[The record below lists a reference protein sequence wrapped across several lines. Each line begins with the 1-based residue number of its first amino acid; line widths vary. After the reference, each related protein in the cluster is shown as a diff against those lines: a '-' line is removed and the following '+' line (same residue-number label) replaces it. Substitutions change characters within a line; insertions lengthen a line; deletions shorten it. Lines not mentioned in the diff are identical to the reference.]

1 MPVMDILVTGASGFI
16 GKHLVRALA
25 KDGHNLSLLGRNKP
39 SSNGASVDN
48 SEFIACD
55 IREWQS
61 VESAVGGRR
70 FDVVYHLAGMVS
82 YRSSDLAEQVRVNV
96 EGTRNILRVAHGMG
110 ARVIQTSSI
119 AALGLPD
126 QAMVKKG
133 CFGDE
138 KIVYNLGGRGLTYC
152 DTKQAAE
159 QVALEF
165 FRQGLNV
172 VLLNPGIVF
181 GEGDT
186 HPHHLAIFRSMKA
199 GVPAVPPGGIPFSD
213 IEDVVAA
220 HISAIAKGR
229 AGERYNLVSANLTF
243 REAACIFAQ
252 IYNCRPP
259 LFELPEW
266 LVRLAGELAELAV
279 LAGASKEKVTLTRQQ
294 AFLSC
299 KRIFF
304 KSDKAQDELGFV
316 ATPFRETVERTA
328 PYYLSRLAVSSD
340 QSA

>member
-1 MPVMDILVTGASGFI
+1 MDVLVTGASGFI

-25 KDGHNLSLLGRNKP
+25 QAGYNLTLLGRNKP
-39 SSNGASVDN
+39 PFDYQ
-48 SEFIACD
+48 FISCD
-55 IREWQS
+55 LRDWQS
-61 VESAVGGRR
+61 VESSIGTRR

-82 YRSSDLAEQVRVNV
+82 YRTSDLAEQMRVNV
-96 EGTRNILRVAHGMG
+96 EGTRNLMRIAHAMG

-126 QAMVKKG
+126 QELVKEG
-133 CFGDE
+133 SFGDE
-138 KIVYNLGGRGLTYC
+138 TIVYNLAGRGLSYC
-152 DTKQAAE
+152 DTKHAAE
-159 QVALEF
+159 QVCLEF

-186 HPHHLAIFRSMKA
+186 HPHHLAIFRSMKD
-199 GVPAVPPGGIPFSD
+199 GVLAVPPGGIPFSD

-220 HISAIAKGR
+220 HLSAISKGR

-266 LVRLAGELAELAV
+266 LVRLAGEFAELAV
-279 LAGASKEKVTLTRQQ
+279 MAGAPKEKVTLTRQQ

-304 KSDKAQDELGFV
+304 KSDKAKEELGFV
-316 ATPFRETVERTA
+316 ATPFKQTVERTA
-328 PYYLSRLAVSSD
+328 PYYLSRV
-340 QSA
+340 

>member
-1 MPVMDILVTGASGFI
+1 MDILVTGASGFI

-25 KDGHNLSLLGRNKP
+25 REGHNLTLLGRNRP
-39 SSNGASVDN
+39 PFDCQ
-48 SEFIACD
+48 FIACD
-55 IREWQS
+55 IRDRQS
-61 VESAVGGRR
+61 VENSIGARH

-82 YRSSDLAEQVRVNV
+82 YRTSDLDEQVRVNV
-96 EGTRNILRVAHGMG
+96 EGTRNLMRIAHAKG

-126 QAMVKKG
+126 QEQVKEG
-133 CFGDE
+133 HFGDE
-138 KIVYNLGGRGLTYC
+138 TIVYNLAGRGLSYC
-152 DTKQAAE
+152 DTKHAAE
-159 QVALEF
+159 QVSLEF

-186 HPHHLAIFRSMKA
+186 HPHHLAIFRSMKD
-199 GVPAVPPGGIPFSD
+199 GVFAVPPGGIPFSD

-220 HISAIAKGR
+220 HLSAISKGR

-243 REAACIFAQ
+243 REAACIFAE

-266 LVRLAGELAELAV
+266 LVRLAGEFAELAV

-304 KSDKAQDELGFV
+304 TSDKAKEELGFV
-316 ATPFRETVERTA
+316 ATPFKQTVERTA
-328 PYYLSRLAVSSD
+328 PYYLGRV
-340 QSA
+340 